1 MINAP
6 LGFTKGS
13 YILEFGR
20 EEDES
25 PVTAGTI
32 EVYIPTPTRQ
42 PPPAGASTSKPGD
55 SQAIAPTTEH
65 IPPTPVPI
73 LPRIIFANLNWD
85 TVRMQNAIAR
95 FIVENGYGY
104 PIDFIPGLPG
114 SAEDIWKSLVNGSIN
129 VYLELWLPNLQE
141 EWEQALE
148 SGSVIPLGKSIDVTW
163 QSGFV
168 VPTYMIEGDPTTG
181 ETLAPGL
188 TTVHDL
194 RNYAGIFALPDSGGK
209 AVMWN

>member
-1 MINAP
+1 MINLP
-6 LGFTKGS
+6 LGFNKGS

-32 EVYIPTPTRQ
+32 EVYIPTPTPQ

-85 TVRMQNAIAR
+85 TARMQNAIAR

-104 PIDFIPGLPG
+104 PTDSIPDLPG
-114 SAEDIWKSLVNGSIN
+114 SADDI
-129 VYLELWLPNLQE
+129 
-141 EWEQALE
+141 
-148 SGSVIPLGKSIDVTW
+148 
-163 QSGFV
+163 
-168 VPTYMIEGDPTTG
+168 
-181 ETLAPGL
+181 
-188 TTVHDL
+188 
-194 RNYAGIFALPDSGGK
+194 
-209 AVMWN
+209 

>member
-1 MINAP
+1 MINVP

-32 EVYIPTPTRQ
+32 EVYIPIPTPQ

-65 IPPTPVPI
+65 IPPTTVPI

-85 TVRMQNAIAR
+85 TAGMQNAIAR

-104 PIDFIPGLPG
+104 PTDSIPDLPDR
-114 SAEDIWKSLVNGSIN
+114 ADDVWKSLVNGSIN
-129 VYLELWLPNLQE
+129 VCLEL
-141 EWEQALE
+141 
-148 SGSVIPLGKSIDVTW
+148 
-163 QSGFV
+163 
-168 VPTYMIEGDPTTG
+168 
-181 ETLAPGL
+181 
-188 TTVHDL
+188 
-194 RNYAGIFALPDSGGK
+194 
-209 AVMWN
+209 